1 MRDLKLCQGTS
12 CHTYK
17 TQDRLKGTKGN
28 KTIQTRRRS
37 SFYYGGGNFCSLN
50 CQNDWF
56 NDFGDRS
63 IDHFGRLTEPKH
75 LTEENAWTKD
85 YDWDSS
91 YNNRIHFFVNAI
103 TKERRPLTEDQYN
116 DRNYR
121 ITERQ
126 KQ

>member
-1 MRDLKLCQGTS
+1 MQTNK
-12 CHTYK
+12 K
-17 TQDRLKGTKGN
+17 TNPAGETFSVVNQIDKVS
-28 KTIQTRRRS
+28 RS
-37 SFYYGGGNFCSLN
+37 GNFCSMN
-50 CQNDWF
+50 CYNDWAETF
-56 NDFGDRS
+56 IDRA
-63 IDHFGRLTEPKH
+63 IDHFGRLTEAKH
-75 LTEENAWTKD
+75 LTEENAWYKD